1 MFCKRVLYIILKN
14 EEKEEVKNDKT
25 SNNWKNSNDEM
36 HSHYAA
42 FLHFRLQ
49 VVTRWK
55 IVRNIIQN
63 FLIYENNTSYK
74 NSSILIAKIN
84 NSNNNN
90 DKNNNKKGNNNDNY

>member
-42 FLHFRLQ
+42 FFHFRLQ
-49 VVTRWK
+49 VVTWWK
-55 IVRNIIQN
+55 IVRNIIQI
-63 FLIYENNTSYK
+63 FLIYENNASYK
-74 NSSILIAKIN
+74 NSSILIARIN

-90 DKNNNKKGNNNDNY
+90 NENNNKKGNNDKY